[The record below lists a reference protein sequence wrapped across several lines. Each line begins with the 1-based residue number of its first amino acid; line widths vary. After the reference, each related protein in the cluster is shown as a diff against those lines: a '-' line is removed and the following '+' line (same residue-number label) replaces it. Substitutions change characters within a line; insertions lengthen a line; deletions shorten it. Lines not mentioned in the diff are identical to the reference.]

1 MKIHYKLATAICLA
15 AFTGSLAFSQKASA
29 PEATGSQS
37 EQKEEIQATK
47 ITLEEAIEYAKK
59 NSRTLKSNDIDLE
72 IKARA
77 ADNAWNVLLP
87 KVQLSG
93 TMSRS
98 SEYSPSNYATSKA
111 FGSIFSASSDPV
123 LKAAGAQ
130 MMNTSTDYADEEAR
144 WAVVGSANVSWN
156 FSLAYIQ
163 QIKATKAGYEA
174 GKISW
179 EQSQNETIMNIKKLF
194 YALLLQQENL
204 KIQKETLENARQRM
218 NQAAVN
224 YKNGTV
230 PELTVLQT
238 QVNYQNTKPDVDSA
252 EQALVQQ
259 LDTFAFLLG
268 MPVGTKIELSGTIEP
283 VYVDVDVDSL
293 IKKYGSNDLTIRSL
307 QNNLEV
313 LKLNQKALNLSTWT
327 PALAL
332 NYSWQPAY
340 IGSDGAFHFYKGIGK
355 DEEWYDSGSLSLTLA
370 WNITNMLPW
379 SANRQQEKDLS
390 ANISKIELSMETLKE
405 NQKVSVRKAVDTLNQ
420 AKAQID
426 AMGRSVTLA
435 QRAYNQM
442 YRTYRN
448 GMTELLDLRDSESA
462 LNKAKLGL
470 LNQKFQYIS
479 ALMDLEN
486 TLNTNLTEIY
496 KSQPKAEESNK

>member
-1 MKIHYKLATAICLA
+1 MKIHKKLATAMCLA
-15 AFTGSLAFSQKASA
+15 VFTGSLAFSQKASEPA
-29 PEATGSQS
+29 AANSQT
-37 EQKEEIQATK
+37 EQKDESQATK
-47 ITLEEAIEYAKK
+47 ITLDEAIEYAKK

-87 KVQLSG
+87 TVQLSG
-93 TMSRS
+93 TMNRS
-98 SEYSPSNYATSKA
+98 TEYSPSSAATSQLM
-111 FGSIFSASSDPV
+111 SAIIPG
-123 LKAAGAQ
+123 LTAK
-130 MMNTSTDYADEEAR
+130 TDFEDEEDH
-144 WAVVGSANVSWN
+144 WAVVGNASISWN

-179 EQSQNETIMNIKKLF
+179 EQSQNETMMNIKKLF

-224 YKNGTV
+224 YRNGTV

-238 QVNYQNTKPDVDSA
+238 QVNYQNTKPDVESA
-252 EQALVQQ
+252 EQSFVQQ

-268 MPVGTKIELSGTIEP
+268 MPVGTKIELSGSIEP
-283 VYVDVDVDSL
+283 VYVDVDVETL
-293 IKKYGSNDLTIRSL
+293 IQKYGENDLNIQSL
-307 QNNLEV
+307 KNNLEV
-313 LKLNQKALNLSTWT
+313 LKVNQKALNLSAWT
-327 PALAL
+327 PALAI
-332 NYSWQPAY
+332 NYAWQPAY
-340 IGSDGAFHFYKGIGK
+340 IGEDGAFHFYKGIGK
-355 DEEWYDSGSLSLTLA
+355 NDQWYDSGALSLTLA

-379 SANRQQEKDLS
+379 SSNRQQAKDLS
-390 ANISKIELSMETLKE
+390 ANISKLELSMETLKE

-420 AKAQID
+420 AKSQIE

-496 KSQPKAEESNK
+496 KYQPKAEEKANK

>member
-1 MKIHYKLATAICLA
+1 MKIHYKLMTAICLA
-15 AFTGSLAFSQKASA
+15 AFTGSLAFSQNAST
-29 PEATGSQS
+29 PEAAENQT
-37 EQKEEIQATK
+37 EQKAEIQATK

-77 ADNAWNVLLP
+77 TENAWNVLLP
-87 KVQLSG
+87 SVTLSG
-93 TMSRS
+93 TMNRS
-98 SEYSPSNYATSKA
+98 TEYSPSSAATSQLMA
-111 FGSIFSASSDPV
+111 SILHTAP
-123 LKAAGAQ
+123 K
-130 MMNTSTDYADEEAR
+130 TDFADEEER
-144 WAVVGSANVSWN
+144 WTVVGSASVSWN

-218 NQAAVN
+218 NQATVN

-230 PELTVLQT
+230 PELTLLQT

-252 EQALVQQ
+252 EQSLVQQ

-283 VYVDVDVDSL
+283 VYVDVDVDTL
-293 IKKYGSNDLTIRSL
+293 IKKYGENDLTIRSL

-313 LKLNQKALNLSTWT
+313 LKLNKKALNLSTWT

-355 DEEWYDSGSLSLTLA
+355 DDEWYDSGSLSLTLA

-390 ANISKIELSMETLKE
+390 ANISKLELSMETLKE
-405 NQKVSVRKAVDTLNQ
+405 NQKVSVRKAVDTLKQ

-479 ALMDLEN
+479 ALMELEN